1 MEYSILDFLK
11 TFGINT
17 KTNFDLKE
25 HADFLNLKLKVL
37 MNNELYKI
45 KNTKKHNVIINLQN
59 SDKKGSHW
67 VCIKDRKYYFDPYG
81 IKPTKEVENFLDRS
95 NGSREDPDENYSY
108 NTLQVQP
115 NETKIC
121 GILCLYMLY
130 KLEKGDNFVDIILE
144 IHEELENLL

>member
-17 KTNFDLKE
+17 KTNFELKE
-25 HADFLNLKLKVL
+25 HANFLNLELKVL
-37 MNNELYKI
+37 MNNELHKI
-45 KNTKKHNVIINLQN
+45 DNTKKHNVIINLQN

-67 VCIKDRKYYFDPYG
+67 VCIKDKKYYFDPYG
-81 IKPTKEVENFLDRS
+81 IKPTKEVEDFL
-95 NGSREDPDENYSY
+95 DPDENYYY

-130 KLEKGDNFVDIILE
+130 KLEKGDSFTDIILE